1 MKVDAFTT
9 IAQIV
14 NFLVLALLLKR
25 FLYKPIVRTMDK
37 REQEIA
43 ARIEEGERREQKARE
58 AEALCQ
64 VQRQELEDRR
74 GEMLSHAQEE
84 ADAWR
89 RDIMQQARDEATSS
103 KAAWAGALERE
114 KETFLTD
121 LKRRAGEEV
130 YGLARTVLRDLADMD
145 LEQHI
150 IDVFIRRL
158 AAVSDDDWRRITLAA
173 ADAEAGAVVSTAFAI
188 DGDTRSRIRA
198 AIERQLEK
206 HAAGSGGRGPVLRA
220 FNISFEE
227 SPDLICGIELR
238 AGGRRAAWSMQNY
251 LESLQEQLSLAFT
264 GRREG

>member
-25 FLYKPIVRTMDK
+25 YLYKPIVRTMDR
-37 REQEIA
+37 RESEIA
-43 ARIEEGERREQKARE
+43 ARIEEGELRELRARE

-84 ADAWR
+84 AGAWR
-89 RDIMQQARDEATSS
+89 QDIMQKARDEATGS
-103 KAAWAGALERE
+103 KAAWAAALERE

-130 YGLARTVLRDLADMD
+130 YSLARQVLRDLANMD

-150 IDVFIRRL
+150 IDVFIQRL
-158 AAVSDDDWRRITLAA
+158 DAVSGDDWERIALAA
-173 ADAEAGAVVSTAFAI
+173 ADVSAGAVVCTAFAI
-188 DGDTRSRIRA
+188 DGDTRSRIRV
-198 AIERQLEK
+198 AIERQLK
-206 HAAGSGGRGPVLRA
+206 QHAAGGEGEPVLRN
-220 FNISFEE
+220 FNINFEE